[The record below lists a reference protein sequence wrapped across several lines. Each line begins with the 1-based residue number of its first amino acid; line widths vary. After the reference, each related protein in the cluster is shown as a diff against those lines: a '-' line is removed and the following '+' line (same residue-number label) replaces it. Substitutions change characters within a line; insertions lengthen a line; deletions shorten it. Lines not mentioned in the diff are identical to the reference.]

1 MGMSINYVKI
11 LVRSFVTST
20 LIFSSKC
27 DGLDFRFSVVETY
40 EKTAELSHSSPRRLA
55 GEKSRIL
62 YILGYNHK
70 TTI

>member
-40 EKTAELSHSSPRRLA
+40 EKTAKLSHSSPRRLA
-55 GEKSRIL
+55 GEKKVTAIV
-62 YILGYNHK
+62 
-70 TTI
+70 T